1 VQPRADADRLLAV
14 MTRLSGMSF
23 AALFLLC
30 GACETGGSRRPAVSG
45 PVADSSL
52 PPAPLAEQV
61 KKLSVATAPGP
72 RHTALSPLEGE
83 WSVVLSDVSTTGGET
98 DAYRGQ
104 ATLGW
109 TLGGRFL
116 RWDAAIDFGGASG
129 KTTGFLGFD
138 SLFGEYEL
146 MMISD
151 LSQGMEV
158 ARGTGDL
165 QGSGILFTLDQLDPR
180 TAAHV
185 RARSRL
191 RLIDHD
197 QFVLEQLGAGQDGEE
212 RVVRVS
218 HYRRASAGDRK
229 L

>member
-1 VQPRADADRLLAV
+1 MRKVLTRALVALL
-14 MTRLSGMSF
+14 G
-23 AALFLLC
+23 LC
-30 GACETGGSRRPAVSG
+30 AACETGGPRPAPDSASA
-45 PVADSSL
+45 ADSSL

-61 KKLSVATAPGP
+61 KKLSIATAPGS
-72 RHTALSPLEGE
+72 RHTALAPLEGE
-83 WSVVLSDVSTTGGET
+83 WSVVLSDVSPTGAET
-98 DAYRGQ
+98 DAYQGQ

-109 TLGGRFL
+109 ILGGRFL
-116 RWDAAIDFGGASG
+116 RWDASIDFGGASG

-138 SLFGEYEL
+138 SLYAEYEL

-158 ARGTGDL
+158 ARGTGEL
-165 QGSGILFTLDQLDPR
+165 SGPGILFTLDQLDPR
-180 TAAHV
+180 TGTHV

-197 QFVLEQLGAGQDGEE
+197 RFVLEQLGASQGGDE

-218 HYRRASAGDRK
+218 HYRRAGAADRRP
-229 L
+229 

>member
-1 VQPRADADRLLAV
+1 MGKVFTPLL
-14 MTRLSGMSF
+14 G
-23 AALFLLC
+23 ALLGLC
-30 GACETGGSRRPAVSG
+30 AACETGGPRRTPAAASA
-45 PVADSSL
+45 ADSSL
-52 PPAPLAEQV
+52 PPVPLAEQV

-72 RHTALSPLEGE
+72 RHTALFALEGE
-83 WSVVLSDVSTTGGET
+83 WSVVLSDVSPTGAET

-109 TLGGRFL
+109 ILGGRFL
-116 RWDAAIDFGGASG
+116 RWDASIDFGGASG

-138 SLFGEYEL
+138 SLYSEYEL

-158 ARGTGDL
+158 ARGTGEL
-165 QGSGILFTLDQLDPR
+165 SGPGILFTLDQVDPR
-180 TAAHV
+180 TGTHV

-197 QFVLEQLGAGQDGEE
+197 QFVLEQLGGSQDGEE

-218 HYRRASAGDRK
+218 HYRRAGAADRRP
-229 L
+229 